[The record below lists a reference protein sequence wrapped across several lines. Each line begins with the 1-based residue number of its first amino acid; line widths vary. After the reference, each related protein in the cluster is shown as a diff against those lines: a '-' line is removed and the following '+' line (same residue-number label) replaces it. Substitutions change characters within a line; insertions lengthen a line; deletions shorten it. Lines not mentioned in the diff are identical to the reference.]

1 MFSQRKYTKINY
13 LTLFLLE
20 KSQTMNY
27 FIKII
32 LLFLILHKNI
42 INNSIFINIFLNK
55 FSLDNLFI

>member
-20 KSQTMNY
+20 KSQNMNY

>member
-20 KSQTMNY
+20 KSQNMNY
-27 FIKII
+27 FIKIN